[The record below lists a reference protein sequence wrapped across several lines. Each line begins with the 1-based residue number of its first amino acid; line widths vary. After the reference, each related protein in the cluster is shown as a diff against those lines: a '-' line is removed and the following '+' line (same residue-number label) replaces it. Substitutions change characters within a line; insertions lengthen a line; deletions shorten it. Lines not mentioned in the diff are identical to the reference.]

1 MTNNNNKK
9 VLVGIVGGGFVG
21 LGTSGLKNSK
31 TDVIVFDLQKDLC
44 KPPETTMSDIYKC
57 DVVFIAVPTPMSE
70 NGSCYTKIVENVVL
84 DLQKN
89 NVKHIVVRSTVPIG
103 TCKSL
108 GVHFMPE
115 FLTEK
120 NWKHD
125 FYTCPTWMIGTDES
139 GDNYNSF
146 VEIMKHIF
154 SSALEE
160 GVIVSDNIMWTT
172 TMEAELIKYT
182 KNCFLATKV
191 GFFNEIYSFCEKLGI
206 NYNNVKTGVTSD
218 PRIGP
223 SHTNVPN
230 EEFFNGR
237 LAWKRG
243 FSGTC
248 LPKENISMIRQYENA
263 DVASPILNA
272 VWHRNITIDRP
283 DRDWE
288 HDKGRAVI

>member
-1 MTNNNNKK
+1 MADNHKK
-9 VLVGIVGGGFVG
+9 IVVGVVGGGFVG
-21 LGTSGLKNSK
+21 KATSGFQNSK
-31 TDVIVFDLQKDLC
+31 TDVIVFDLQKELC
-44 KPPETTMSDIYKC
+44 IPSDTSISDIYKC
-57 DVVFIAVPTPMSE
+57 DVVFIAVPTPMSAD
-70 NGSCYTKIVENVVL
+70 GSCYTKIVESVVL

-89 NVKHIVVRSTVPIG
+89 HVKHIVVRSTVPVG
-103 TCKSL
+103 TCKHL

-125 FYTCPTWMIGTDES
+125 FYTCPTWVIGTDEE
-139 GDNYNSF
+139 DHSF
-146 VEIMKHIF
+146 ANIINHIF
-154 SSALEE
+154 KYAVED
-160 GVIVSDNIMWTT
+160 GVIVSDNIMWKT

-182 KNCFLATKV
+182 RNCFLATKV
-191 GFFNEIYSFCEKLGI
+191 GFFNEIYCFCEKLGI
-206 NYNNVKTGVTSD
+206 VYNNVRDGVVVD

-237 LAWKRG
+237 LAWKKG

-248 LPKENISMIRQYENA
+248 FIKDSNALICQYKNA
-263 DVASPILNA
+263 DVPSPILNS
-272 VWHRNITIDRP
+272 VWHRNITIDRS

>member
-21 LGTSGLKNSK
+21 KATSGFKNSK
-31 TDVIVFDLQKDLC
+31 TDVIVFDLQKELC
-44 KPPETTMSDIYKC
+44 MPSDTTIYDIYKC
-57 DVVFIAVPTPMSE
+57 DVVFIAVPTPMSAD
-70 NGSCYTKIVENVVL
+70 GSCYTKIVENVVL

-89 NVKHIVVRSTVPIG
+89 NVKHIVIRSTVPVG
-103 TCKSL
+103 TCKAL

-125 FYTCPTWMIGTDES
+125 FYTCPTWVIGTDETS
-139 GDNYNSF
+139 ENNSF
-146 VEIMKHIF
+146 VDIINHIF
-154 SSALEE
+154 SSAVED
-160 GVIVSDNIMWTT
+160 GVIISNNIMWKT

-182 KNCFLATKV
+182 RNCFLATKV

-206 NYNNVKTGVTSD
+206 EYDNVKAGVVAD

-237 LAWKRG
+237 VAWKRG
-243 FSGTC
+243 SSGTC
-248 LPKENISMIRQYENA
+248 LPKDLNSMIKQYEHGE
-263 DVASPILNA
+263 VPSPILNA

-283 DRDWE
+283 ERDWE
-288 HDKGRAVI
+288 HDKGRATI